1 MNIRLAHLKA
11 AVRNVVGKNAGSAVA
26 DVVIMAAMLVFVVLP
41 VFSSVMEKYIV
52 LDKAR
57 LIRDSVDM
65 TNISVYDALNAESLG
80 KVSVDFFDARADDI
94 FQELLCRNLKLDS
107 GLSPR
112 SDSVAEAKVEIV
124 SLTFY
129 MEGFPTI
136 CPNGSTIERPAV
148 HSCISIPVRPSLY
161 RGVILK
167 LLGRDYID
175 LIVHVDSEIPVNN

>member
-1 MNIRLAHLKA
+1 MSIRLVHIKA
-11 AVRNVVGKNAGSAVA
+11 AIGSIIGKDAGSAVA
-26 DVVIMAAMLVFVVLP
+26 DVVIMAAVLVFVVFP
-41 VFSSVMEKYIV
+41 VFSAVIEKYIV

-107 GLSPR
+107 GLIPR
-112 SDSVAEAKVEIV
+112 RDSVAEAKVEIL

-136 CPNGSTIERPAV
+136 CPNGSTIERPTV
-148 HSCISIPVRPSLY
+148 HSCINIPVRPSLY
-161 RGVILK
+161 RGIILN
-167 LLGRDYID
+167 LLGREHID